1 MSSEDD
7 KGTENTNIEKPNK
20 SDLIDDNEEIE
31 EKNKEEEHE
40 NDNENENENENENN
54 ISNGLSEKVESGINE
69 IKEKPKLKKYIPKNE
84 QEAIKARIINLEMN
98 EKPHDENV
106 NDTYDFHMHDNLET
120 GNGQIEKFKIPPE
133 LKKTFI
139 IVMILAILGVT
150 LIICG
155 FIKAIS
161 DATPGGGI
169 MFWVLGSIVIIPG
182 GFYSYQFY
190 KAKKAKEEYRRQ
202 DILDNIP
209 QL

>member
-1 MSSEDD
+1 MSS
-7 KGTENTNIEKPNK
+7 GENNPNIKETNIVDDTKDNP
-20 SDLIDDNEEIE
+20 DLIDDFEEVE
-31 EKNKEEEHE
+31 EKSDDKGIEKQN
-40 NDNENENENENENN
+40 NN
-54 ISNGLSEKVESGINE
+54 IENGLTYEKNE
-69 IKEKPKLKKYIPKNE
+69 QIKEKPKLKKYIPKNE
-84 QEAIKARIINLEMN
+84 QEALKARIINLEMK
-98 EKPHDENV
+98 EKPCEQKKEN
-106 NDTYDFHMHDNLET
+106 NDFNMHENLDT
-120 GNGQIEKFKIPPE
+120 GAPDQMEKFKIPPE

-139 IVMILAILGVT
+139 IVMILAVLGVT

-169 MFWVLGSIVIIPG
+169 MFWVLGTVVIIPG